1 MLWALGR
8 LGGDADVVE
17 ALVSAAADQGMQ
29 MEVQAEVFRLLG
41 LRVYGGE
48 PRVSEGFD
56 RFSTTKACWSFWA
69 CGRGWGCIGF
79 ET

>member
-41 LRVYGGE
+41 LRVYGGGA
-48 PRVSEGFD
+48 EGF
-56 RFSTTKACWSFWA
+56 
-69 CGRGWGCIGF
+69 GRL
-79 ET
+79 